1 MAQIAVIGVGYVG
14 LPTAAVLAS
23 FGHKVSCLD
32 NSSTKVELLSQGT
45 NPLLEEGLDDL
56 LQKGISSGM
65 LSFAVIDDPIA
76 KEILSTTEFVF
87 LCLPTPPTGDGSADL
102 TAVEQVSKVLSP
114 LLRSGSIIILKSTT
128 PVGTSQRVIDII
140 DRSDV
145 SLVFSPEFLREGK
158 AVEDLL
164 HPDRIVIGSKSKDSI
179 AAVDSLFAK
188 ISSPRIFTNLESAE
202 IIKYASNA
210 LLATKLSFIN
220 SISRFVDKTG
230 AELDAV
236 VEGVGLDHRI
246 GKEFINPGPG
256 WGGSCLPKDTSALAK
271 TFQNLGLHTDLLK
284 AVIEENDYQ
293 IQYLVNKIETLYGN
307 DLSKAKL
314 CLFGLAFKAG
324 TNDLRDS
331 PSLKLAKNLL
341 SLGATLKAYDPAV
354 SVSTQLDYDIEQCE
368 NPYEAT
374 DKTDLIIIGT
384 EWPEFKNLDFE
395 MIKNNMSRPLIVD
408 TRNLLDRQALI
419 ALGFRYENIGFTSTT
434 RT

>member
-32 NSSTKVELLSQGT
+32 NSSTKIELLSQGT

-56 LQKGISSGM
+56 LRKGISSGR
-65 LSFAVIDDPIA
+65 LSFAVIDDPGA
-76 KEILSTTEFVF
+76 KELISTAEFVF
-87 LCLPTPPTGDGSADL
+87 LCLPTPPFGDGSADL
-102 TAVEQVSKVLSP
+102 TAVKQVSKVLSP
-114 LLRSGSIIILKSTT
+114 LLKSGSIIILKSTT

-140 DRSDV
+140 DRPDV
-145 SLVFSPEFLREGK
+145 DLVFSPEFLREGK
-158 AVEDLL
+158 AIEDLL
-164 HPDRIVIGSKSKDSI
+164 HPDRIVIGSKNKDSI

-220 SISRFVDKTG
+220 SISRFVDRTG

-236 VEGVGLDHRI
+236 VKGIGLDHRI

-256 WGGSCLPKDTSALAK
+256 WGGSCLPKDTSALVK
-271 TFQNLGLHTDLLK
+271 TFQRLGLHTDLLE
-284 AVIEENDYQ
+284 AVIQENDYQ
-293 IQYLVNKIETLYGN
+293 LQYLVKKIETLYEG
-307 DLSKAKL
+307 DLHKAKL

-331 PSLKLAKNLL
+331 PSLKLAKSLL

-354 SVSTQLDYDIEQCE
+354 VISTQLDYNIEQCE
-368 NPYEAT
+368 DPYKAA
-374 DKTDLIIIGT
+374 DKTDLIVIGT
-384 EWPEFKNLDFE
+384 EWSEFKNLDFK
-395 MIKNNMSRPLIVD
+395 MIKNNMLRPLIVD
-408 TRNLLDRQALI
+408 TRNLLDPQTLI
-419 ALGFRYENIGFTSTT
+419 ALGFKYENIGFTSTT